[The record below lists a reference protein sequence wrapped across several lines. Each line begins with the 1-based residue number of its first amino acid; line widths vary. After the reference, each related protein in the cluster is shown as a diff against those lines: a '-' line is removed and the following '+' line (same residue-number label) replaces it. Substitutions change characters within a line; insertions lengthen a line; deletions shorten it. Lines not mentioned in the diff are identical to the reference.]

1 MKVMMKGVLPD
12 GTQVQLEEWGV
23 DDIHLMIAA
32 YPIAQRTR
40 SCWQRGGER
49 FRLQISENQ
58 YTGYTNEM
66 VEADYFALLSG
77 KKSLCDL
84 AERFWNGERDKW
96 GLGMETKQRP

>member
-12 GTQVQLEEWGV
+12 GTRVQLEEWSV
-23 DDIHLMIAA
+23 DNIHLMIAA

-96 GLGMETKQRP
+96 CLGMEMKQRP

>member
-1 MKVMMKGVLPD
+1 MKVMMKGTLPD

-40 SCWQRGGER
+40 SCWQRGGGR

-84 AERFWNGERDKW
+84 AERFRNGERDKW
-96 GLGMETKQRP
+96 CLGMETKQRP

>member
-84 AERFWNGERDKW
+84 AERFWLFHRKTNY
-96 GLGMETKQRP
+96 